1 MKKFEDTDASI
12 SETPKN
18 DEEEKLKY
26 EEFEDLEEMLK

>member
-18 DEEEKLKY
+18 DEEEKLK
-26 EEFEDLEEMLK
+26 